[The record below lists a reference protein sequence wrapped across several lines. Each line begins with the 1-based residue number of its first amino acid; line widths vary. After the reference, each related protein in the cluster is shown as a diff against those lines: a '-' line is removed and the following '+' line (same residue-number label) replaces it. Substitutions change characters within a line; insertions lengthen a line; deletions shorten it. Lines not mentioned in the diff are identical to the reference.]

1 MRRPCSSAPSGT
13 SSVRPETRTTARVR
27 PARPWPPRPWGLG
40 SWAPAEHGPP
50 FLSGW
55 VRGVTGH
62 EEHGDVTVGQ
72 GQRAQV
78 PRGADGPSLS
88 LLKRPRGGTVEAA
101 GGAPAGLRS
110 LSDGHEHRGQ
120 GTRWTGRAWEAG
132 NPAAEGRGPAGG
144 KGLAERGRGGRPSG
158 RHLRSGT
165 WRPAPP
171 SAPAAPA
178 AHCGR
183 TSAGPREWASVPASA
198 PGTAGGTRGA
208 ARTPAREGLR
218 EWALDGSPPV

>member
-1 MRRPCSSAPSGT
+1 M
-13 SSVRPETRTTARVR
+13 
-27 PARPWPPRPWGLG
+27 
-40 SWAPAEHGPP
+40 
-50 FLSGW
+50 
-55 VRGVTGH
+55 RGVTGH

-101 GGAPAGLRS
+101 GGVPAGLRS

-144 KGLAERGRGGRPSG
+144 KGLAERAALTLRYLASSSTFCSSCASSSLWKDFSWAKRMGVGAGFGS
-158 RHLRSGT
+158 RHRWG
-165 WRPAPP
+165 
-171 SAPAAPA
+171 
-178 AHCGR
+178 H
-183 TSAGPREWASVPASA
+183 
-198 PGTAGGTRGA
+198 AGGSKDPRTRGA
-208 ARTPAREGLR
+208 QGVGAGRKSACLTPRPLQAHPGGLGLTISSN
-218 EWALDGSPPV
+218 WF